1 MITIMNAIA
10 ALGLPAAGPADAV
23 SEADYANVVF
33 HHGAERPDWSLIA
46 AKIAELS
53 MPNSEDVDSERDRR
67 MATFTFSGVSYD
79 FDAQS
84 RALIDKARVSATNYI
99 FVHGPQPGNLRWADA
114 SVDFGWI
121 AADNTFHTMDAEAC
135 VSFGTSAAA
144 WEGRHVLAARALKN
158 MTPIPEDY
166 AAAKWWP

>member
-1 MITIMNAIA
+1 MNAIA

-46 AKIAELS
+46 AKMAELA
-53 MPNSEDVDSERDRR
+53 MPNRKDVDAERDRR
-67 MATFTFSGVSYD
+67 MALFAFDGVAYD
-79 FDAQS
+79 FDDQS

-114 SVDFGWI
+114 GADFGWI
-121 AADNTFHTMDAEAC
+121 AADNTFHKMDAEYC
-135 VSFGTSAAA
+135 VSFGTAAAA
-144 WEGRHVLAARALKN
+144 WEGKLILAARALKN
-158 MTPIPEDY
+158 ATPIPLNYSDD
-166 AAAKWWP
+166 AWWP